1 MVLSMFG
8 WISMK
13 DLRFGTGYSS
23 AENFSSFFG
32 IILFIFSFIFPFI
45 ISIVILKNYKP
56 FIDRKKLE
64 KELFHMPQTEYD
76 TWVKTHGSLDLYLS
90 KF

>member
-1 MVLSMFG
+1 MFG

-32 IILFIFSFIFPFI
+32 IILFIFSFSFPFI
-45 ISIVILKNYKP
+45 ISTVILKNYKP

-64 KELFHMPQTEYD
+64 NELFHMQQTEYD
-76 TWVKTHGSLDLYLS
+76 TWVKTNGSLDTYLS